1 MGNHLKCNRTDIITN
16 EEEEVTEDVKEPWR
30 WNWLY
35 QKDHTGTTLKT
46 YYKKLKRDGYVY
58 CLYCNK
64 EMCYECMGVSAIK
77 YHAKIQKHV
86 NKVQSYKDQKQ
97 TKLSAMFTKKSTT
110 ESAFNSSNIVEE
122 QAPVLHA
129 TPIEDRTTSLE
140 CLILA
145 WAAQS
150 NLPWTRI
157 PSLVTLIK
165 NASIDIHA
173 LNKLQLSASSAKR
186 KLVDGLAKEFS
197 LELAEVLRN
206 KIYCLNLDEAT
217 NKNNKDKLFTIL
229 VSYFSSELGETR
241 IHHLDTIRVLN
252 CKANTMLAALEEVFD
267 KHDPDWE
274 NLLAMMTD
282 NCPAM
287 KGEINGLEKQVKEKK
302 QPNCHDK

>member
-1 MGNHLKCNRTDIITN
+1 MGST
-16 EEEEVTEDVKEPWR
+16 V
-30 WNWLY
+30 
-35 QKDHTGTTLKT
+35 
-46 YYKKLKRDGYVY
+46 
-58 CLYCNK
+58 
-64 EMCYECMGVSAIK
+64 
-77 YHAKIQKHV
+77 
-86 NKVQSYKDQKQ
+86 
-97 TKLSAMFTKKSTT
+97 LSALDKNTLT
-110 ESAFNSSNIVEE
+110 SNT
-122 QAPVLHA
+122 H
-129 TPIEDRTTSLE
+129 
-140 CLILA
+140 
-145 WAAQS
+145 
-150 NLPWTRI
+150 
-157 PSLVTLIK
+157 K

-173 LNKLQLSASSAKR
+173 LNKVQLSASSAKR

-302 QPNCHDK
+302 QPNCHDKWSSGLWRWKWQVVGTASQSHEAESIRRAEGYS